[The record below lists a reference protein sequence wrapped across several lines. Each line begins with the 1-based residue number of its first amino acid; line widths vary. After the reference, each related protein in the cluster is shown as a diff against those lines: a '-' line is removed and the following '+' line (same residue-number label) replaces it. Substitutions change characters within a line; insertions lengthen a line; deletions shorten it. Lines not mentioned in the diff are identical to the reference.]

1 MKARGTST
9 GKPQGA
15 SKDPRARYEPELQE
29 LLSAKWVIAG
39 VDEAGRGPWVGP
51 VVAAAV
57 ILDPL
62 RPIEGLADSKKLSEK
77 RRELLE
83 LDIKD
88 RAIAYCVQEATIQ
101 EIDELNIL
109 NATLLAMR
117 RAVLGL
123 SIEPQVVLVDG
134 NRPPQLPMRT
144 QTLVGGDDY
153 VPAIQA
159 ASILAKVHRDRW
171 CHEMDKVY
179 PGYGFAAHKG
189 YGTAQHQRALLELG
203 VTPWHRRTFAPVA
216 KLLAQ
221 PSPNLK
227 GHAQ

>member
-1 MKARGTST
+1 MSSSSKTLARSSGS
-9 GKPQGA
+9 QA
-15 SKDPRARYEPELQE
+15 LSEDELRA
-29 LLSAKWVIAG
+29 LLEGSLVVAG

-57 ILDPL
+57 VLDPAH
-62 RPIEGLADSKKLSEK
+62 PIEGLADSKKLSEK
-77 RRELLE
+77 KRNQLE
-83 LDIKD
+83 LEIK
-88 RAIAYCVQEATIQ
+88 ASALSYCIQEATVE

-123 SIEPQVVLVDG
+123 SRPPEVVLVDG
-134 NRPPQLPMRT
+134 NRPPHLPMRT
-144 QTLVGGDDY
+144 HTLVGGDDK

-171 CHEMDKVY
+171 CHELERTY

-189 YGTAQHQRALLELG
+189 YGTAQHQQALLALG

-216 KLLAQ
+216 KLLV
-221 PSPNLK
+221 PPLGGK
-227 GHAQ
+227 R

>member
-1 MKARGTST
+1 MKSKTPSRSS
-9 GKPQGA
+9 PSSMQGLFQEDLIA
-15 SKDPRARYEPELQE
+15 LLQGP
-29 LLSAKWVIAG
+29 LVIAG

-57 ILDPL
+57 VLDPE

-77 RRELLE
+77 RRDELE
-83 LDIKD
+83 LEIK
-88 RAIAYCVQEATIQ
+88 ANALSYCVQEASIE
-101 EIDELNIL
+101 EIDDLNIL

-123 SIEPQVVLVDG
+123 SMTPQVVLVDG
-134 NRPPQLPMRT
+134 NRPPKLPMQT
-144 QTLVGGDDY
+144 HTLVGGDDY

-171 CHEMDKVY
+171 CHEIDKIF

-203 VTPWHRRTFAPVA
+203 VTPWHRKTFAPVA
-216 KLLAQ
+216 KLLA
-221 PSPNLK
+221 K
-227 GHAQ
+227 GPTPRGLE

>member
-1 MKARGTST
+1 MSSSSKTLARSSGS
-9 GKPQGA
+9 QA
-15 SKDPRARYEPELQE
+15 LSEDELRA
-29 LLSAKWVIAG
+29 LLEGSLIVAG

-57 ILDPL
+57 VLDPAH
-62 RPIEGLADSKKLSEK
+62 PIEGLADSKKLSEK
-77 RRELLE
+77 KRNQLE
-83 LDIKD
+83 LEIK
-88 RAIAYCVQEATIQ
+88 ASALSYCVQEATVE

-123 SIEPQVVLVDG
+123 SSPPEVVLVDG
-134 NRPPQLPMRT
+134 NRPPHLPMRT
-144 QTLVGGDDY
+144 HTLVGGDDK

-171 CHEMDKVY
+171 CHELERTY

-189 YGTAQHQRALLELG
+189 YGTAQHQQALLALG

-216 KLLAQ
+216 KLLV
-221 PSPNLK
+221 PPLGGK
-227 GHAQ
+227 R